1 MDNLLYENKSGW
13 INISDDDKSNIF
25 KFADE
30 YMYFLNHSKTE
41 REIVDTSLK
50 IAQENGFVDISSKS
64 ELKVGDKVYFVNRG
78 KNLFLAVIGEDS
90 MENGINIIGA
100 HADSPRLDLKPNP
113 LYQSGN
119 MAFLNTHY
127 YGGIKKYQW
136 TTIPLAIHGVIF
148 TKSGEKITVKIG
160 EDDSDP
166 VFVITDLLPH
176 LAKDQASKK
185 LSEAIPGEKLDL
197 AIGNIPAVKDNG
209 EEEKDA
215 VKLNILRILNKKYGI
230 TEEDFISSEL
240 EIVPA
245 FKARSAGFDESM
257 VAGYGQ
263 DDKVCVYTSLR
274 AILNVSNPKRTAV
287 CLFSDKEEIGSM
299 GNTGMES
306 NVFATFVA
314 ELLNK
319 LGINRPN
326 LLDKVFCNSKM
337 LSADVDAGVD
347 PLYSDVS
354 DMDNGGF
361 MGHGISLNKYTG
373 SGGKYNASDANA
385 EFVSEIRTLFNSNN
399 VKFQITELGK
409 VDVGGGGTIA
419 YILANRG
426 VDVIDCGVPV
436 LSMHSPYELTS
447 KYDIYTAYRGYLA
460 FFNN

>member
-1 MDNLLYENKSGW
+1 MKTVWEKLDKDGVKAVMDFNE
-13 INISDDDKSNIF
+13 
-25 KFADE
+25 E
-30 YMYFLNHSKTE
+30 YRQFLTKSKTE
-41 REIVDTSLK
+41 RTFVTNTEAFAL
-50 IAQENGFVDISSKS
+50 ENGFKS
-64 ELKVGDKVYFVNRG
+64 FDSFQELKAGDRVYVVNRK
-78 KNLFLAVIGEDS
+78 KNIMMLVVGEEP
-90 MENGINIIGA
+90 MNKGVNVLGA
-100 HADSPRLDLKPNP
+100 HIDSPRMDLKQKP
-113 LYQSGN
+113 LYEKDGI
-119 MAFLNTHY
+119 AFFDTHY

-197 AIGNIPAVKDNG
+197 AIGNIPAIKDNG

-274 AILNVSNPKRTAV
+274 AILNVNNPKKTAI

-361 MGHGISLNKYTG
+361 MGHGMSLNKYTG

-385 EFVSEIRTLFNSNN
+385 EFVSEIRTLFNNN
-399 VKFQITELGK
+399 NIKFQITELGK

-447 KYDIYTAYRGYLA
+447 KYDVYTAYRGYLA